1 VAHPVDNLPLR
12 ELVDLASSY
21 LQPAEIEQLMAQL
34 GSADGVTAKEA
45 VIRNFI
51 KTAGGGRSE
60 LAGLVETQATTEV
73 DMARLGMQQ
82 GATGGGRGGRVGPR
96 ALRNPSVTISPEV
109 PITKKM
115 RKAIDAQAAAYEE
128 KVAMSKLAANPK
140 VANSIKSGQ
149 AAAESIG
156 IPSKL
161 EATQIVK
168 APAESLASTAIV
180 KYDRPPIPVHSE
192 LATLVAGG
200 SSEGITTPAGY
211 AQHIREMNNPQKY
224 PPMNFGKELAV
235 RGKSELATT
244 GGPGVRVGAGE
255 PVQTPGRPIR
265 GAGGQKLLGYAGE
278 QVGPPSSLA
287 GLVGAEEEV
296 AAAKGASKLFSKAG
310 LMGVLGKAG
319 KFVGPAFGVLTAI
332 QLAQLLEGASTGL
345 GEKQRVENYLDNVE
359 GGNKLMQGQML
370 SEEQNLNG
378 LLRASHQRNQVLG
391 HVAAQDEVY
400 NQSSLDQLLQGKRQN
415 IAAMASTYSPGPMEM
430 MAAMRQLS
438 GV

>member
-1 VAHPVDNLPLR
+1 MAHPVDNLPLR

-128 KVAMSKLAANPK
+128 KVAMSKLAANSK

-180 KYDRPPIPVHSE
+180 KREATPLMSLRE
-192 LATLVAGG
+192 LVEPESKA
-200 SSEGITTPAGY
+200 
-211 AQHIREMNNPQKY
+211 
-224 PPMNFGKELAV
+224 LAV
-235 RGKSELATT
+235 RPKGALATQVEQLNALAGT

-265 GAGGQKLLGYAGE
+265 GGGGQRLLGYAGE
-278 QVGPPSSLA
+278 QVGPSGSLA